1 MKKSNEKFSKRDE
14 YLLGG
19 ETQLS
24 TLMDPQSQEDIKYT
38 AERNLQTMSHER
50 RKKMR
55 EENIFIV
62 IPINHGKTP
71 LNVSRL

>member
-1 MKKSNEKFSKRDE
+1 MKKSNETFSKRDE

-24 TLMDPQSQEDIKYT
+24 TLMDPQSQEDRKYT

-50 RKKMR
+50 RKKLR
-55 EENIFIV
+55 GENIFIA
-62 IPINHGKTP
+62 IPIHRGNTP
-71 LNVSRL
+71 LNISRL